1 MAEQAELGASAKKVL
16 EAVRSRS
23 MDGYSLLSKT
33 GLDTSALAAAVGE
46 LLSRELVRVTGDL
59 NPDSIGDS
67 VFSVPVDAVG
77 NTDIALGRLRATTSY
92 R

>member
-1 MAEQAELGASAKKVL
+1 MAEQAELGEPAKKVL

-33 GLDTSALAAAVGE
+33 GLGMPQLAEAVAE
-46 LLSRELVRVTGDL
+46 LLRRELVRVTGDL
-59 NPDSIGDS
+59 GPDSIGDS

-77 NTDIALGRLRATTSY
+77 NADVALGKLRATTSY